1 MKSCIA
7 FIITLATCFSPVF
20 AETTVELIQ
29 QRAEAGDATAQT
41 LMGLMTYYGYQVPRD
56 ANISESWFQQAAD
69 QGDSYASERVV
80 MAQKN
85 VLIQVHR
92 LIL

>member
-41 LMGLMTYYGYQVPRD
+41 LMGLMIFYG
-56 ANISESWFQQAAD
+56 
-69 QGDSYASERVV
+69 
-80 MAQKN
+80 
-85 VLIQVHR
+85 
-92 LIL
+92 